1 MVVAAAGI
9 GTASAAAGL
18 FGSLEWD
25 VPAGLAILMVAC
37 AMFAASLLVPA
48 RSRPRRRE

>member
-9 GTASAAAGL
+9 GAATVAAGL

-25 VPAGLAILMVAC
+25 VPAGPAIVVVAC

>member
-9 GTASAAAGL
+9 GGAEVAAGPG
-18 FGSLEWD
+18 GSREWD
-25 VPAGLAILMVAC
+25 VPAGPAIVMVAC

-48 RSRPRRRE
+48 RSRPRWRE